1 MKKLGTKVKEMNEM
15 INRGFDHIGE
25 AYQNHFDMLKK
36 AIATEHPQMTRM
48 QVLAWASF
56 FQEQRIPETYISN
69 INIENWARLKAIIN
83 QPLYV
88 PVAMIEEMEIDLV
101 QEIMEAE

>member
-1 MKKLGTKVKEMNEM
+1 MKTWAQRWKEMNEM

-36 AIATEHPQMTRM
+36 AIATEHEELNRM
-48 QVLAWASF
+48 QVIAWASF
-56 FQEQRIPETYISN
+56 FQEQRIPESYISQ
-69 INIENWARLKAIIN
+69 INSELYEQLRKIIN
-83 QPLYV
+83 LPFNT
-88 PVAMIEEMEIDLV
+88 PVSIIEEMEIDLV

>member
-1 MKKLGTKVKEMNEM
+1 MNEM

-36 AIATEHPQMTRM
+36 AIATEHEELNRM
-48 QVLAWASF
+48 QVIAWASF
-56 FQEQRIPETYISN
+56 FQEQRIPESYISQ
-69 INIENWARLKAIIN
+69 INSELYKKIKKIIN
-83 QPLYV
+83 LPFNT
-88 PVAMIEEMEIDLV
+88 PVSIIEEMEIDLV

>member
-1 MKKLGTKVKEMNEM
+1 M

-36 AIATEHPQMTRM
+36 AIATEHEELNRM

-56 FQEQRIPETYISN
+56 FQEQRIPETYISR
-69 INIENWARLKAIIN
+69 INSELYEQQLRKIIN
-83 QPLYV
+83 LPFNTLV
-88 PVAMIEEMEIDLV
+88 SIIEEMEIDLV
-101 QEIMEAE
+101 QKIMEAE

>member
-1 MKKLGTKVKEMNEM
+1 MNEM

-36 AIATEHPQMTRM
+36 AIGNEHEELNRM
-48 QVLAWASF
+48 QVIAWASF
-56 FQEQRIPETYISN
+56 FQEQRIPETYIP
-69 INIENWARLKAIIN
+69 RLNSELYSQLREIIN
-83 QPLYV
+83 LPFNT
-88 PVAMIEEMEIDLV
+88 PVGVIEEMEIDLV

>member
-1 MKKLGTKVKEMNEM
+1 MNEM

-36 AIATEHPQMTRM
+36 AIATEHEELNRM

-56 FQEQRIPETYISN
+56 FQEQRIPESYISQ
-69 INIENWARLKAIIN
+69 INSELYEQLRKIIN
-83 QPLYV
+83 LSFNT
-88 PVAMIEEMEIDLV
+88 PVSIIEEMEIDLV
-101 QEIMEAE
+101 QKIMEAE

>member
-1 MKKLGTKVKEMNEM
+1 MNEM

-36 AIATEHPQMTRM
+36 AIATEHEELNRM

-56 FQEQRIPETYISN
+56 FQEQRIPETYIPYLN
-69 INIENWARLKAIIN
+69 CELYEQLREIMN
-83 QPLYV
+83 QSFSTSV
-88 PVAMIEEMEIDLV
+88 GVIEEMEIDLV
-101 QEIMEAE
+101 QEIMGD

>member
-36 AIATEHPQMTRM
+36 AIATEHEELNRM
-48 QVLAWASF
+48 QIIAWATF
-56 FQEQRIPETYISN
+56 FQEHMIPETYIP
-69 INIENWARLKAIIN
+69 RLNSEVYEQLRKIIN
-83 QPLYV
+83 L
-88 PVAMIEEMEIDLV
+88 PVNTPVSIIEEMEIDLV
-101 QEIMEAE
+101 QEIMGD

>member
-36 AIATEHPQMTRM
+36 AIATEHEELSRM
-48 QVLAWASF
+48 QVIAWASF

-101 QEIMEAE
+101 QEIMEE

>member
-1 MKKLGTKVKEMNEM
+1 MKEM

-36 AIATEHPQMTRM
+36 AIATEHKELNRM
-48 QVLAWASF
+48 QVLAWATF
-56 FQEQRIPETYISN
+56 FQEQRIPESYISQ
-69 INIENWARLKAIIN
+69 INSELYEQLRKIIN
-83 QPLYV
+83 LPFNT
-88 PVAMIEEMEIDLV
+88 PVSIIEEMEIDLV

>member
-1 MKKLGTKVKEMNEM
+1 MNEM

-36 AIATEHPQMTRM
+36 AIATEHPQLTRM
-48 QVLAWASF
+48 RVLAWASF
-56 FQEQRIPETYISN
+56 FQEQRIPERYIVN
-69 INIENWARLKAIIN
+69 IDNKTHWVRLKAIIN

-88 PVAMIEEMEIDLV
+88 PVAMIEELEIDLV
-101 QEIMEAE
+101 QEIMEE

>member
-1 MKKLGTKVKEMNEM
+1 MNEM

-36 AIATEHPQMTRM
+36 AIATEHPQLTRM

-56 FQEQRIPETYISN
+56 FQERRIPETYISN
-69 INIENWARLKAIIN
+69 INIENWARLKVIIN
-83 QPLYV
+83 QPLDV

>member
-1 MKKLGTKVKEMNEM
+1 MNEM

-36 AIATEHPQMTRM
+36 AISNEHEELNRM

-69 INIENWARLKAIIN
+69 INIENWEKLKLIIN
-83 QPLYV
+83 QPLSV
-88 PVAMIEEMEIDLV
+88 PVATIEELEIDLV
-101 QEIMEAE
+101 QKIMGAE

>member
-1 MKKLGTKVKEMNEM
+1 MNEM

-36 AIATEHPQMTRM
+36 AIATEHPQLTRM

-56 FQEQRIPETYISN
+56 FQEQRIPERYIVN
-69 INIENWARLKAIIN
+69 IDATNWARLKAIIN

-88 PVAMIEEMEIDLV
+88 PAAMIEELEIDLV
-101 QEIMEAE
+101 QEIMEE

>member
-1 MKKLGTKVKEMNEM
+1 M
-15 INRGFDHIGE
+15 IDRGFDHIGE

-36 AIATEHPQMTRM
+36 AISNEHEELNRM

-69 INIENWARLKAIIN
+69 INIENWEKLKLIIN
-83 QPLYV
+83 QPLSV
-88 PVAMIEEMEIDLV
+88 PVATIEELEIDLV

>member
-1 MKKLGTKVKEMNEM
+1 MNEM

-69 INIENWARLKAIIN
+69 INIENWARLKVLIN

-101 QEIMEAE
+101 QEIMEE

>member
-1 MKKLGTKVKEMNEM
+1 MNEM

-36 AIATEHPQMTRM
+36 AIATEHEELTRM

-56 FQEQRIPETYISN
+56 FQEQRIPESYTVN
-69 INIENWARLKAIIN
+69 IDEENIWARLKNIIC
-83 QPLYV
+83 QPLNAPANMV
-88 PVAMIEEMEIDLV
+88 EEMECDLV
-101 QEIMEAE
+101 FSILEADNVF

>member
-1 MKKLGTKVKEMNEM
+1 MNEM

-36 AIATEHPQMTRM
+36 AIATEHPLLTRM

-69 INIENWARLKAIIN
+69 INIENWARLKVIIN

-88 PVAMIEEMEIDLV
+88 PVAMIEELEIELV
-101 QEIMEAE
+101 QEIMGE

>member
-1 MKKLGTKVKEMNEM
+1 MNEM

-36 AIATEHPQMTRM
+36 AIAIEHPQMTRM

-56 FQEQRIPETYISN
+56 FQEQRIPERYIVN
-69 INIENWARLKAIIN
+69 IDATNWARLKVIIN
-83 QPLYV
+83 QPLHV
-88 PVAMIEEMEIDLV
+88 PVAMIEELEIDLV
-101 QEIMEAE
+101 QEIMEE

>member
-36 AIATEHPQMTRM
+36 AIATEHKELTRM

-56 FQEQRIPETYISN
+56 FQEQRIPETYIPYLN
-69 INIENWARLKAIIN
+69 CELYEQLRKIIN
-83 QPLYV
+83 LSFNT
-88 PVAMIEEMEIDLV
+88 PVSIIEEMEIDLV
-101 QEIMEAE
+101 QKIMEAE

>member
-1 MKKLGTKVKEMNEM
+1 MKEM
-15 INRGFDHIGE
+15 IKCGFDHIGE

-36 AIATEHPQMTRM
+36 AIATEHEELNRM

-56 FQEQRIPETYISN
+56 FQEQRIPETYISR
-69 INIENWARLKAIIN
+69 INSELYEQLRKIIN
-83 QPLYV
+83 LPFNT
-88 PVAMIEEMEIDLV
+88 PVSIIEEMEIDLV

>member
-1 MKKLGTKVKEMNEM
+1 MNEM

-36 AIATEHPQMTRM
+36 AIATEHPQMTHM

-56 FQEQRIPETYISN
+56 FQEQRIPERYIVN
-69 INIENWARLKAIIN
+69 ITAENWARLKAVIN

-101 QEIMEAE
+101 QEIVEE

>member
-1 MKKLGTKVKEMNEM
+1 MNEI

-36 AIATEHPQMTRM
+36 AIETEHEFSRM
-48 QVLAWASF
+48 EVLAWASF
-56 FQEQRIPETYISN
+56 FQEQMIPEAYISR
-69 INIENWARLKAIIN
+69 INSELYEQLRKIIN
-83 QPLYV
+83 LPFST
-88 PVAMIEEMEIDLV
+88 PVGVTEEMEIDLV

>member
-1 MKKLGTKVKEMNEM
+1 MNEM

-36 AIATEHPQMTRM
+36 AIATEHEELNRM

-56 FQEQRIPETYISN
+56 FQEQRIPETYIPYLN
-69 INIENWARLKAIIN
+69 CELYEQLREIMN
-83 QPLYV
+83 QPFSTSV
-88 PVAMIEEMEIDLV
+88 GVIEEMEIDLV
-101 QEIMEAE
+101 QEIMGD